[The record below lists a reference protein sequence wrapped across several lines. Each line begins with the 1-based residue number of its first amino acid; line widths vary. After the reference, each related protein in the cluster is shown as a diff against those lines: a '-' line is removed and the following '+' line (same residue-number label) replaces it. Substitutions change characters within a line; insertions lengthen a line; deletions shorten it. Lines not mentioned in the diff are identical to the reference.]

1 MKIEVRRMDNATW
14 VKLRM
19 GLAVV
24 PMELLQELREQ
35 WTNAIAV
42 AVKEGRAVVNVG
54 LDGGPIPENDRGLFG
69 GADRFSRA
77 IAVYDREKDRTV
89 KWQCPDC
96 GHEWRAE

>member
-1 MKIEVRRMDNATW
+1 MLDWMAQ
-14 VKLRM
+14 
-19 GLAVV
+19 
-24 PMELLQELREQ
+24 MECP
-35 WTNAIAV
+35 NCKA
-42 AVKEGRAVVNVG
+42 G
-54 LDGGPIPENDRGLFG
+54 LDDGPIPENDRGLF